1 MSDYNSYIKEI
12 VHLKSLGVLD
22 ENNDSMEEL
31 NSLLKTLEDLENKV
45 TNLNEENEE
54 KKDDFSIKIKY
65 VNTSDN
71 EDPNWAK
78 EGDSGFDLRACL
90 PKGETHMV
98 LKPLERALIPTGLYF
113 ELPKNYELQVRPRS
127 GHSFKTGLMA
137 ILGTVDTG
145 YRGEVKVIMINLS
158 NEEQRIEQGERVAQ
172 GVVTNRISTEI
183 GKLVKLTSVDE
194 LSTSERG
201 SGGFGSTG
209 KS

>member
-1 MSDYNSYIKEI
+1 
-12 VHLKSLGVLD
+12 
-22 ENNDSMEEL
+22 MEEL
-31 NSLLKTLEDLENKV
+31 NSLLKTLEDLENRV
-45 TNLNEENEE
+45 THSSEEQKE

-137 ILGTVDTG
+137 ILGTVDCFSKDMSIKTVEGDKKISDLRIGDTIFSFNVNTQSIEKDTITKIINTG
-145 YRGEVKVIMINLS
+145 VQDVLKIYTEDGVLEVTENTEVFTNNGYKLACNL
-158 NEEQRIEQGERVAQ
+158 NQDD
-172 GVVTNRISTEI
+172 
-183 GKLVKLTSVDE
+183 LL
-194 LSTSERG
+194 LS
-201 SGGFGSTG
+201 F
-209 KS
+209 